1 MLKKLLVAISG
12 IALTFSV
19 LVSGA
24 FAMPSGGHGYFGHI
38 SEFVDESE
46 TGEFY
51 VVLEECEGDT
61 LRFEFEDSS
70 DKDVWRSSINAYIAD
85 GHIVNIEDDGEFNV
99 ETMANVAGAHC
110 ENLDAVLNALEENDE
125 EDNEGNME
133 EIFEVY
139 RNAPDNM
146 PDGYTLA
153 EPPSDFEDDV
163 EANDGMNG
171 MRGMRGRSEKGEMGE
186 MHDDM
191 ERTPREIMRTF
202 KIKSK
207 ADISDEMLEQMD
219 GHMRGALRNEIRNAL
234 GEGRNL
240 DRKTL
245 MELKEYMGK
254 RSHMEKRD
262 ERVEELED
270 RVGFKHVNPM
280 RVDMPRGTNDGDVA
294 VLRGIYKSKDDV
306 HVLVNADGEMFVKLD
321 LQGKDF
327 SEFLGQRVF
336 VKGKGYRNAKLLVVE
351 GMRALNQNESE
362 INNPEMQFRIG
373 ASLYNDIDS
382 NNPEL
387 WYAKYLGELYDK
399 GVFTGYEDG
408 SFGGANPVTVS
419 EIAKVVAESAE
430 HQVDMRSDMNLKE
443 KYRKHWGKFYLKH
456 AEDFNL
462 LPEIDNPDRPAT
474 RKEVIEAILRA
485 YGVDPFEDESLPD
498 AFPDT
503 DDEFIRKAFE
513 LKIVGGFP
521 DGEFRPDAPTNRA
534 EMAKM
539 MTEAMGKLGRGDD
552 KTSELVDELFDEVEG
567 LSEEELE
574 EWVYEEVER

>member
-1 MLKKLLVAISG
+1 MLKKLLVAVFG
-12 IALTFSV
+12 IALTFGVS
-19 LVSGA
+19 VSGA
-24 FAMPSGGHGYFGHI
+24 LAVAGHGYFGHI

-51 VVLEECEGDT
+51 VVLTECEGDT

-70 DKDVWRSSINAYIAD
+70 DKGVWRSSINAYIAD
-85 GHIVNIEDDGEFNV
+85 GHIVNIEDDGEFKV

-110 ENLDAVLNALEENDE
+110 ENLDAVLSALEESDE

-133 EIFEVY
+133 EIFEIY
-139 RNAPDNM
+139 RNAPDDM

-163 EANDGMNG
+163 EEEDTNEMPR
-171 MRGMRGRSEKGEMGE
+171 MKRRGMGGMGE

-191 ERTPREIMRTF
+191 DRTTRKIMRTF

-280 RVDMPRGTNDGDVA
+280 QVNVPRGANDGDRA
-294 VLRGIYKSKDDV
+294 VLRGIYKSKDGV

-336 VKGKGYRNAKLLVVE
+336 VKGKGYRNAKLLTVE
-351 GMRALNQNESE
+351 SMRALNQNESE
-362 INNPEMQFRIG
+362 LNNPEMQFRIG

-430 HQVDMRSDMNLKE
+430 HQVDMRSDMDLKE

-485 YGVDPFEDESLPD
+485 YGVDPFEDDSLPD

-503 DDEFIRKAFE
+503 DDEFIRKAFK

-539 MTEAMGKLGRGDD
+539 MTEAMGKLGDLDD
-552 KTSELVDELFDEVEG
+552 ETSELVDDLFEEVEG
-567 LSEEELE
+567 LSKEELE
-574 EWVYEEVER
+574 DWVNEEVER